1 MAKSQER
8 HVDHQSLTPCPPFIR
23 LATNWTNIFFF
34 CFFYQIR
41 EHPNQKKKKKRK
53 RTKGETQL
61 DDTIGNGIDVKTRIL
76 YDFKGIIC
84 QYINIILSG
93 KYLNIYYRLTD
104 GR

>member
-41 EHPNQKKKKKRK
+41 EHPNQKKKK
-53 RTKGETQL
+53 
-61 DDTIGNGIDVKTRIL
+61 IGRGQREKPNWMTPLEMGL
-76 YDFKGIIC
+76 M
-84 QYINIILSG
+84 
-93 KYLNIYYRLTD
+93 
-104 GR
+104 

>member
-1 MAKSQER
+1 M
-8 HVDHQSLTPCPPFIR
+8 
-23 LATNWTNIFFF
+23 
-34 CFFYQIR
+34 
-41 EHPNQKKKKKRK
+41 K

>member
-1 MAKSQER
+1 VPSVYTIGNKLDEY
-8 HVDHQSLTPCPPFIR
+8 
-23 LATNWTNIFFF
+23 IFFV
-34 CFFYQIR
+34 FFIKSESTQTK
-41 EHPNQKKKKKRK
+41 KKKKKRK